1 MFSSSHKAMDEKRS
15 TESHRAAGFRG
26 WRAHTPAPS
35 PDGDCAVTTERQATQ
50 GSGIRLGCSFQ
61 PKGSTKPLT
70 ERTVLGSIQ
79 QRTAR
84 NHDTLTLLSC
94 TRAFSN
100 IYSVRISRDLA
111 AETPEL
117 WKSQVTPRL
126 RPGVPDRLARARSGG
141 GSSRAPWVAEAM
153 GLSRVRAVFFDLD
166 NTLIDTAG
174 ASRRGMLEVTSPRR
188 RPPLPGQHSAPHP
201 QSPAAC
207 PWSFIPARG
216 AGC

>member
-1 MFSSSHKAMDEKRS
+1 MK
-15 TESHRAAGFRG
+15 
-26 WRAHTPAPS
+26 
-35 PDGDCAVTTERQATQ
+35 
-50 GSGIRLGCSFQ
+50 
-61 PKGSTKPLT
+61 
-70 ERTVLGSIQ
+70 
-79 QRTAR
+79 
-84 NHDTLTLLSC
+84 
-94 TRAFSN
+94 
-100 IYSVRISRDLA
+100 IYSVRVSRDPA
-111 AETPEL
+111 TTETPEL
-117 WKSQVTPRL
+117 WESQVTPRL

-141 GSSRAPWVAEAM
+141 SGGGSRAARVTEAM

-216 AGC
+216 AGCWTRICHDCRVAVN